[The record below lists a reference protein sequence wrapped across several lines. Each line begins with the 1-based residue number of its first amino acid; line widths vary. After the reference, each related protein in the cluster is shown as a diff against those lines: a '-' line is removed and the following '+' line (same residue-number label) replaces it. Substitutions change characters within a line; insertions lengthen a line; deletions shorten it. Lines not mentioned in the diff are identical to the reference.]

1 VRKRENRGGGVVYF
15 NKGEFGG
22 QMSRITGDLELG
34 GNDVCPLPRRAT
46 GRRFSPL
53 KTTEFE

>member
-15 NKGEFGG
+15 NEGEFGG

-34 GNDVCPLPRRAT
+34 GNDVCPPSNRQEVFIVKDHRV
-46 GRRFSPL
+46 
-53 KTTEFE
+53 